1 MVVVEGRSVVK
12 LSDGSGSGGTTEVT
26 VGGGSNNGGGS
37 NCCCRCSTVVSK
49 SSLVKEGTSSVMAG
63 PSPIKTKTGSRRVF
77 PHHFLL
83 SFVI

>member
-37 NCCCRCSTVVSK
+37 NCRCSSATVVSK
-49 SSLVKEGTSSVMAG
+49 CSLVKEGTSSVMAG